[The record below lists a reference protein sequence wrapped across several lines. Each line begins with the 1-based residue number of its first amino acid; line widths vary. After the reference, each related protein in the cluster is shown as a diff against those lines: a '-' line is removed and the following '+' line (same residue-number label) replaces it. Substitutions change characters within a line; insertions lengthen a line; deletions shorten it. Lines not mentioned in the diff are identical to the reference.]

1 MVISNILGGLGNQ
14 MFQYAVGRSISLRN
28 RQKLKLDISSF
39 KEYKLRKYSLA
50 CYNIQAEIAS
60 EKEIL
65 RYKEGSFY
73 LINKVVQKIV
83 KRKLWDNSYYLK
95 EKYYHFDPSVL
106 NLKGNVYLFG
116 YWQSEKYFLDI
127 KEIILDDFVLK
138 KPISFLTKDY
148 LNKILNTCATSIHI
162 RRGDYVNNPITN
174 KYHGTC
180 SINYYKKA
188 INIILENNPE
198 TVFYIFSDDL
208 QWAKDNFDFIQN
220 TVYVELNDPTLDY
233 EEMYLISQ
241 CKNNIIAN
249 SSFSWWGAWLNRNPD
264 KIVIAPKTWFKDD
277 SININDLIPTNWI
290 QLFSE

>member
-188 INIILENNPE
+188 INIILKNNPE

-208 QWAKDNFDFIQN
+208 QWAKDNFGFIQN
-220 TVYVELNDPTLDY
+220 TVYVELNDPSLDY

-249 SSFSWWGAWLNRNPD
+249 SSFSWWGAWLNQNPD

-277 SININDLIPTNWI
+277 SININDLIPANWI